1 MIKLQA
7 IGYLG
12 KDAESKQFDNGKTV
26 INFSVAHS
34 EKYKDKS
41 GNQQSKTTWVECA
54 YWTERTGL
62 LPYLKKGTMVYVE
75 GQPEAR
81 GFQKADGSTT
91 ASLVVR
97 VMNIQLLGG
106 GKQSEQA
113 VNQVA
118 SPAATNQPVFDD
130 DLPF

>member
-7 IGYLG
+7 IGHLG

-34 EKYKDKS
+34 EKFKDKS

-54 YWTERTGL
+54 YWTERTGI

-81 GFQKADGSTT
+81 GFQRADGSTT

-97 VMNIQLLGG
+97 VLNIQLLGG
-106 GKQSEQA
+106 GQQPPSQPTQS
-113 VNQVA
+113 
-118 SPAATNQPVFDD
+118 TNQSTPPAFDD